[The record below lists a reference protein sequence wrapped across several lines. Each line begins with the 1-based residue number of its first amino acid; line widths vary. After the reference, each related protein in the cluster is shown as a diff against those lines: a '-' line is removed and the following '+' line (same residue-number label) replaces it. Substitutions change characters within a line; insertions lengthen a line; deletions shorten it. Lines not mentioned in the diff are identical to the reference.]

1 MIQYREMEISD
12 YQGVINLWTASDGM
26 TLRDADSQENI
37 DMYLQRNQGLS
48 FVAIDNSQI
57 IGAVLVG
64 TDGRRGYLQHL
75 SVSSAYQSR
84 GIGQKLVDHVISA
97 SKIILGY
104 LRLICLFTMQTK
116 EPSIFIK
123 KWAGFP
129 ETKYVCF
136 PITHRQTL
144 TYNSVIM

>member
-48 FVAIDNSQI
+48 FVAIHNSQI
-57 IGAVLVG
+57 IGAVLAG

-84 GIGQKLVDHVISA
+84 GIGLKLIDHVISA
-97 SKIILGY
+97 LGNIGISKTH
-104 LRLICLFTMQTK
+104 LFVHNANERAQHFYQKMG
-116 EPSIFIK
+116 
-123 KWAGFP
+123 WFP
-129 ETKYVCF
+129 RDEVRMF
-136 PITHRQTL
+136 S
-144 TYNSVIM
+144 YNSSTNSDI